1 MFLKTAYY
9 CQFDRS
15 TFSTILNKYLR
26 IDAKANRGKR
36 KDIIL
41 IQKYRIIV

>member
-9 CQFDRS
+9 NKFDRS
-15 TFSTILNKYLR
+15 TFFSFLIKYLR
-26 IDAKANRGKR
+26 INAKANREKR

-41 IQKYRIIV
+41 VHKYRIIV